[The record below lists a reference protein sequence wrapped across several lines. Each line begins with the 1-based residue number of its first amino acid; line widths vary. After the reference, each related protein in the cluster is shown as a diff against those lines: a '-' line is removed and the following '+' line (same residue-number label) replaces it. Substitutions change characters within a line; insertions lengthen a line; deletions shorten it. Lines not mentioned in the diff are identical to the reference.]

1 MNQLRDE
8 LFTELMEIPEP
19 SEAVIRHLSAKFRKQ
34 MLRQVALGNVGFV
47 GQDDQGRRSFH
58 WAEDH
63 ITLMEV
69 IAPSYK
75 PESRVVLEINPDG
88 TFMAVHCA
96 FDAKANEPGN
106 WIESLELPDLD
117 IWLDEVLGPP
127 KVKA

>member
-1 MNQLRDE
+1 MNQLGYDIFAE
-8 LFTELMEIPEP
+8 LLEIPEP
-19 SEAVIRHLSAKFRKQ
+19 SEAVTKYLSAKFRKQ
-34 MLRQVALGNVGFV
+34 MLRQVAMGNVGFV
-47 GQDDQGRRSFH
+47 GQDYQGCRSFH

-75 PESRVVLEINPDG
+75 PQSRVVLKINPDG
-88 TFMAVHCA
+88 TFMATHYA

-117 IWLDEVLGPP
+117 IWLDEVLGPA
-127 KVKA
+127 KISA